1 MALFPLD
8 TLKTRLQSP
17 KGFWNS
23 GGLKGIYS
31 GLPST
36 LVGSAPT
43 AALFFLVYD
52 TTKNRLMENNHLNA
66 SISQILAAN
75 LGETVR
81 FVHFIKR

>member
-1 MALFPLD
+1 LALFPLD

-23 GGLKGIYS
+23 GGLRGIYS

-43 AALFFLVYD
+43 AALFFVVYD
-52 TTKNRLMENNHLNA
+52 TSKNRLIGKGGLNA
-66 SISQILAAN
+66 SLSQIIAAN
-75 LGETVR
+75 FGEIVYFFYTE
-81 FVHFIKR
+81 